1 MEKNLYWKICAN
13 EASKIVVYNLAL
25 AQYYALF
32 DSINSIFKIHLEAY
46 IKLVGIVIILVN
58 LAL

>member
-1 MEKNLYWKICAN
+1 MEKNLYRKIYAN

-25 AQYYALF
+25 ARYYALF
-32 DSINSIFKIHLEAY
+32 DSINPISKIHLEAY
-46 IKLVGIVIILVN
+46 AKLVEIVIILVN